1 MTRHD
6 DWGHNDWDRD
16 ALLFSFS
23 ARLGAGYQDLTVSRV
38 GCPVTDN
45 VCHLAQSHQRW
56 NVVLHFDKR
65 VMKNLP
71 R

>member
-1 MTRHD
+1 MIT
-6 DWGHNDWDRD
+6 GDRED
-16 ALLFSFS
+16 ALFFSFFS
-23 ARLGAGYQDLTVSRV
+23 RLGAGYEQLTVSSI
-38 GCPVTDN
+38 GCPAADN

-56 NVVLHFDKR
+56 NGVLHFDKR